1 MCRSAISRRHSSPR
15 RRLVRDEESLHK
27 ACVELLAWLSSRH
40 PILQWML
47 HVPNGGKRPKGEAGR
62 LKAMGVRPGVPD
74 LLLPIPSGNWS
85 GLAVELKS
93 PTGRLSPAQA
103 AWLDR
108 LEQAGYLVAVCRSID
123 QFKAVVDRFL
133 SGRKPPFGATGRVDA
148 GFPVST
154 LRCAPH
160 SPSPAP

>member
-108 LEQAGYLVAVCRSID
+108 LEQAGYLVAVCRSIEE
-123 QFKAVVDRFL
+123 FKAVVDRFL
-133 SGRKPPFGATGRVDA
+133 SGRKPPFGATDRVDA

-154 LRCAPH
+154 LLCAPH

>member
-1 MCRSAISRRHSSPR
+1 MCRSTISRRHSSPR

-108 LEQAGYLVAVCRSID
+108 LEQAGYLVAARRSIEE
-123 QFKAVVDRFL
+123 FTAVVDRFL
-133 SGRKPPFGATGRVDA
+133 SDRKPPFGATDRVGADSPA
-148 GFPVST
+148 AA
-154 LRCAPH
+154 LRYAPH